1 MIYASDLEGCIGN
14 GLDLPWTHLEADM
27 KWFVQNTRNKIVVM
41 GSTTW
46 DSIPKK
52 LPGRINVVI
61 SSRSSDDFDKTPD
74 LIVAGDPWDVLQD
87 IKTKFPD
94 QDIIII
100 GGRSI
105 YIQFLEYVERIHV
118 TLIQDIYD
126 GDTYFSCR
134 GLMQAAYKLEH
145 QAKLPGCDNTP
156 DLLFE
161 TYVRPIQ

>member
-14 GLDLPWTHLEADM
+14 GLDLPWPHLDADM
-27 KWFVQNTRNKIVVM
+27 KWFVEKTKGKIVVM

-46 DSIPKK
+46 DSLPKK
-52 LPGRINVVI
+52 LPNRINVVVT
-61 SSRSSDDFDKTPD
+61 SKTADDFDKTPD
-74 LIVAGDPWDVLQD
+74 MVVTGKPWDILEA
-87 IKTKFPD
+87 IKSQHPG

-105 YIQFLEYVERIHV
+105 YIQFLEYAERIHI
-118 TLIQDIYD
+118 TLIQDIYN

-134 GLMQAAYKLEH
+134 GLMQSAYKLEH
-145 QAKLPGCDNTP
+145 QATLPGCNDIP
-156 DLLFE
+156 DMLFE